1 MAYSRYI
8 MPPEK
13 IRLEPH
19 VIPQY
24 CLWSAYKHANPE
36 IKREHEAIAMGWA
49 KAAQHAAI
57 YEYFINGSWP
67 GLHRLVVPYLADS
80 IRFLKKQGI
89 ELYETQ
95 AGDEFATNGINYY
108 VAGKLLWDT
117 SLDEQEILSDFYV
130 KAFGPA
136 GPAVRRFQERLQAA
150 WTAATAGGQ
159 DVSCQSIETTRVL
172 ELFTP
177 ELLGSCAE
185 DLAQAAKMAGGDVI
199 RRRVEFLRQGL
210 RYTEVTVDAVR
221 YVKAVDLRADAAP
234 TVAARTE
241 QKARVQAAIQA
252 IERRRQF
259 VEENRDGF
267 VLPYFWARYSDEQR
281 SSFLPLARLRTL
293 AQTSH

>member
-1 MAYSRYI
+1 
-8 MPPEK
+8 
-13 IRLEPH
+13 
-19 VIPQY
+19 
-24 CLWSAYKHANPE
+24 
-36 IKREHEAIAMGWA
+36 
-49 KAAQHAAI
+49 
-57 YEYFINGSWP
+57 
-67 GLHRLVVPYLADS
+67 
-80 IRFLKKQGI
+80 
-89 ELYETQ
+89 LYETQ

-117 SLDEQEILSDFYV
+117 SLDEKEILSDFYER
-130 KAFGPA
+130 AFGPA

-177 ELLGSCAE
+177 DLLRSCAD
-185 DLAQAAKMAGGDVI
+185 DLAQAAKMANSDVI

-221 YVKAVDLRADAAP
+221 HVKAVDLRADAAP
-234 TVAARTE
+234 TAAARAE

-252 IERRRQF
+252 IERRREF
-259 VEENRDGF
+259 VEEHKDGF

-281 SSFLPLARLRTL
+281 ASFLPLARLRTF
-293 AQTSH
+293 AQTL